1 MTAVAAMA
9 LRIVIESGYGFLIR
23 NLDMDPV
30 GCFLLFVLF
39 THTYNIYLCVN
50 VAAGFLSFLA
60 LRFLILEWGAGIRA
74 AGNGLLVVS
83 C

>member
-39 THTYNIYLCVN
+39 AHTYNIYLCVN
-50 VAAGFLSFLA
+50 VAAGFLS
-60 LRFLILEWGAGIRA
+60 LIEVFDFGVGVGIRA